1 MSDAVLDHLKAARP
15 AFIERLAAFVACPSV
30 GADPDYAEG
39 MEAARRFLMT
49 RLAEIGFDN
58 IRTLTAGGQPA
69 VAAEWMGA
77 EGAPTLL
84 VYGHYDVQPSAPDEK
99 WHSDPWTLTER
110 DGKIYGRGVS
120 DDKAPSLIAI
130 ETLGAFL
137 AVEGKLPVNVKILLE
152 GEEEVGSATLRAILE
167 TYKDELQADA
177 VLSADGARWRSD
189 LETLVTSTRGNAGFE
204 FSIKT
209 ADKDL
214 HSGRY
219 GGAVPNALPVMAK
232 LLASLYDETGKIA
245 VNGYFDGVTEPSEA
259 ERADLARIP
268 FDADAAAA
276 ALGTVQAGEPGYTW
290 LERNWLRPTLEINGM
305 WGGYIGNGS
314 KTVIPSEAHAKITMR
329 LVPGQDPVHC
339 IEATIAHLRANCPA
353 GTELTI
359 DGMRGHSCAYALPP
373 DHPLL
378 LAASDTI
385 VETTGQLPVRIGI
398 GATLPVASMMAEALG
413 MDTVMF
419 SYSTSDEDY
428 HAPNE
433 HFRCTSIDHG
443 FEGWVSILRK
453 VGTHDPAHYAEMKA
467 RRA

>member
-1 MSDAVLDHLKAARP
+1 MSDAVLEHLKASQD
-15 AFIERLAAFVACPSV
+15 AFITRLARFVACPSV
-30 GADPDYAEG
+30 GADPDYDQG
-39 MEAARRFLMT
+39 MQDARAFLMG
-49 RLAEIGFDN
+49 RLTEIGFSN
-58 IRTLTAGGQPA
+58 VRTLEAGGQPA
-69 VAAEWMGA
+69 VAGEWLGA
-77 EGAPTLL
+77 PGAPTLL
-84 VYGHYDVQPSAPDEK
+84 VYGHYDVQPSAPDDK
-99 WHSDPWTLTER
+99 WHSEPWTLTER
-110 DGKIYGRGVS
+110 DGKLYGRGVS

-130 ETLGAFL
+130 ETLAAFL
-137 AVEGKLPVNVKILLE
+137 AVEGKLPVNVKVLFE
-152 GEEEVGSATLRAILE
+152 GEEEVGSATLRDILVK
-167 TYKDELQADA
+167 YRAELEADA
-177 VLSADGARWRSD
+177 MLSADGARWRAD
-189 LETLVTSTRGNAGFE
+189 LQTLVTSNRGNAGFE

-219 GGAVPNALPVMAK
+219 GGAVPNALPVMAR
-232 LLASLYDETGKIA
+232 LLASLYDDSGKIA
-245 VNGYFDGVTEPSEA
+245 VAGYFDGVTEPTEA

-276 ALGTVQAGEPGYTW
+276 ALGTVQFGEPGYTW

-314 KTVIPSEAHAKITMR
+314 KTVIPNEAHAKLTMR

-339 IEATIAHLRANCPA
+339 IEATVAHLRANCPA
-353 GTELTI
+353 GTELTL
-359 DGMRGHSCAYALPP
+359 GPLRGHSRAYALPA

-398 GATLPVASMMAEALG
+398 GATLPVASMMADALG
-413 MDTVMF
+413 MDTIMF

-433 HFRCTSIDHG
+433 HFRLSSIAEG

-453 VGTHDPAHYAEMKA
+453 VGTHDPADYAKMKA